1 MRAFI
6 KFNKGMMKMPVRWQL
21 WLMLMVAVNLVVPLF
36 FLDHLE
42 AQVVIGVL
50 LASMT
55 LMMILTARV
64 GFTRL
69 LGLGH
74 IFWFPL
80 LYFLWTRL
88 DQIPA
93 DLELA
98 AEYAGQ
104 LKVSRINVDDSPQT
118 PAHYGVRGIPTLIL
132 FKGGKAKGQIVG
144 AVPKAQLVKAVQGV
158 LEA

>member
-6 KFNKGMMKMPVRWQL
+6 RFNKGMMKMPGHWQL

-36 FLDHLE
+36 FLDRLE
-42 AQVVIGVL
+42 AQVVIGAL

-55 LMMILTARV
+55 LMTIVTARV

-88 DQIPA
+88 DQIP
-93 DLELA
+93 
-98 AEYAGQ
+98 
-104 LKVSRINVDDSPQT
+104 VDDFF
-118 PAHYGVRGIPTLIL
+118 GLWVRALI
-132 FKGGKAKGQIVG
+132 AIN
-144 AVPKAQLVKAVQGV
+144 ATSLVIDVVDVIRYCAGDQEEMVTG
-158 LEA
+158 L